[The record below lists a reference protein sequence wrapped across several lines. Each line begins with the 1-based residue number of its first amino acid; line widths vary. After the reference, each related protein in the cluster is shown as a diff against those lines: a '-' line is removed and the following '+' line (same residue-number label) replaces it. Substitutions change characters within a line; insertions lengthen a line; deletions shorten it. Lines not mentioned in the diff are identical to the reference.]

1 MLNNLASK
9 KRYIIDFGAEELPE
23 LLELFKN
30 NPKWKSRIATNDGFW
45 VGYITDNK
53 YLGCADSGFCFNC
66 NIIVGDPT
74 CFCSGGP
81 CPKCGNH
88 VNARTIPEYLDGVY
102 EKHSRGLAM
111 VKQKYENGE
120 WKETI
125 KNDQ

>member
-1 MLNNLASK
+1 MLNNSTSRK
-9 KRYIIDFGAEELPE
+9 SRYIIDFGAEELSE

-30 NPKWKSRIATNDGFW
+30 APKWKSRIATNDGFW
-45 VGYITDNK
+45 VGYSPIR

-66 NIIVGDPT
+66 NIIVGDPI

-88 VNARTIPEYLDGVY
+88 VNPRDFPENMNGIY

-111 VKQKYENGE
+111 VKQRYENGE

-125 KNDQ
+125 KND